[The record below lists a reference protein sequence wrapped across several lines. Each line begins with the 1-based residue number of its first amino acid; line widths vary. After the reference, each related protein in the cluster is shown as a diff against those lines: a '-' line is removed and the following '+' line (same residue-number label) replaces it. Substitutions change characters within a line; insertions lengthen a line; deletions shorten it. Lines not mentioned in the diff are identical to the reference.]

1 MVRSVFALLGLVKC
15 CRLRLR
21 GSILLGLDPPRVS
34 DRCGQSARRK
44 HGHGLRGFELRPALK
59 FLCTALVI
67 TAVIV
72 MVMVIFQTHG
82 FEPNS
87 DAVRSSEQE

>member
-44 HGHGLRGFELRPALK
+44 HGDGLRGFELRPALK

-72 MVMVIFQTHG
+72 MVIVIVQTHG
-82 FEPNS
+82 FERNS